1 MDSIKQRIDK
11 AMEIAGFSNRKK
23 FAGFI
28 GISYPTVNRW
38 IEREKI
44 PDRGINAITDN
55 VRISKSYLQTGE
67 GEAELPEEKGLE
79 DLTEEELIA
88 LLPKDQQVLIQS
100 YRKLSDDK
108 KKEHRDKLLI
118 EASEAEISDE

>member
-1 MDSIKQRIDK
+1 MDSTKQRIDK

-23 FAGFI
+23 FSEFI

-44 PDRGINAITDN
+44 PDRGINAIIDS
-55 VRISKSYLQTGE
+55 VRISKSYLKTGE
-67 GEAELPEEKGLE
+67 GEAKLPEERSLE
-79 DLTEEELIA
+79 DLTEEELVA
-88 LLPKDQQVLIQS
+88 MLPKDQQVVIES
-100 YRKLSDDK
+100 YRKLSDNK

-118 EASEAEISDE
+118 DASEAEIGNE